1 MSHTGSARVVCA
13 SGVCVLGSA
22 CVYVHVGANAH
33 TREQQLWNEPRV
45 SARVDLGSHVGLAR
59 RHVQH
64 LGIYSWR
71 ILRFALPAPEHRG
84 QHAPPTHISST
95 TKMRY
100 SDNCMRK
107 SRAHRPQHAPA
118 HHVVILCS
126 VASRRQELE
135 LFRRLV
141 PRKVYLTGTLRVR
154 WIWMEPGLI

>member
-13 SGVCVLGSA
+13 CDVCVLVCA

-71 ILRFALPAPEHRG
+71 IPRFALPAPEHRV

-126 VASRRQELE
+126 ALFFFVVDLSRGTVSLKWNWCHPGIDFPPD
-135 LFRRLV
+135 LKSRL
-141 PRKVYLTGTLRVR
+141 Y
-154 WIWMEPGLI
+154 